1 MKARLSLF
9 SAMLLVVS
17 LFLIAGLAVPVRA
30 QDDGP
35 VEEPI
40 AAEAVIPIDGLET
53 PNNPDVAWNAL
64 NTCRK
69 FLVVYDRKR
78 TDTDY
83 NIWGRYVAN
92 NGAVV
97 GAGPF
102 QITPNTAT
110 TKQMTPAVT
119 YNVGGGN
126 YLVAWEDNRHGQWEI
141 YAQLWNCAKQSV
153 NAAVRI
159 TTNASH
165 QLSPDVACGKSPTG
179 CWVVWEDF
187 RNGQWEIY
195 GQRLTVAGALA
206 GGNVR
211 LTNNASIQRY
221 PTITR
226 NPEDTGCALESFMV
240 AWQDSRNSANTGTD
254 IYIQQLDNLGALCGG
269 NMAVTT
275 NKGNQMYPDLA
286 YGTTNNAYQVVW
298 QDHRNGNADIYAR
311 RVNPAGAGIGGDF
324 WLSNLAP
331 SSQSRPAVCYG
342 STPNRFN
349 AVWYDMR
356 AGNLDVYGQR
366 SGGAGGL
373 VGGNIPIANSANNE
387 TRPAIAYSSVANI
400 FFVVWTDAVDG
411 IEGVAVAP

>member
-1 MKARLSLF
+1 MKAKHFFFPVMLLIVSLSLVG
-9 SAMLLVVS
+9 APPDPVQAQEEAAVV
-17 LFLIAGLAVPVRA
+17 
-30 QDDGP
+30 
-35 VEEPI
+35 
-40 AAEAVIPIDGLET
+40 PIDGAET

-64 NTCRK
+64 STCRK

-83 NIWGRYVAN
+83 NIWGRYVSDDGSA
-92 NGAVV
+92 A

-102 QITPNTAT
+102 QITNNLS
-110 TKQMTPAVT
+110 KQMTPAVT

-159 TTNASH
+159 TNNASH
-165 QLSPDVACGKSPTG
+165 QLAPDVACGKSPTG

-195 GQRLTVAGALA
+195 GQRLTVAGALV

-226 NPEDTGCALESFMV
+226 NPENTGCALESFMV

-269 NMAVTT
+269 NLAVT
-275 NKGNQMYPDLA
+275 NALGNQMYPDLA

-298 QDHRNGNADIYAR
+298 QDQRNGNADIYGR
-311 RVNPAGAGIGGDF
+311 RVNANGAGIGGDF
-324 WLSNLAP
+324 SLSIVAP
-331 SSQSRPAVCYG
+331 SNQSRPAVCYG

-349 AVWYDMR
+349 TVWYDLR

-366 SGGAGGL
+366 SLGGGGL
-373 VGGNIPIANSANNE
+373 VGVNFAIANSANSE
-387 TRPAIAYSSVANI
+387 TRPAIAYSSNANI
-400 FFVVWTDAVDG
+400 FFVVWTDATQG
-411 IEGVAVAP
+411 IEGIAVAP